1 MLPVRLTDQQ
11 ESHSAQRRTLVTR
24 LHEFHLDGTTCVAVR
39 DRSGGQ
45 WLSHRVLNCELGGAA
60 RMRDGQRFLSP
71 LFPKVGELAWFEPQH
86 IPYVS
91 GPLLAIETPSQSSI
105 RLKAVAPLAPLDM
118 SPWARFRR
126 AMARLAAFT
135 GPQRTQGC

>member
-1 MLPVRLTDQQ
+1 MLPARLTDHQQ
-11 ESHSAQRRTLVTR
+11 GQSTKRRILLTR

-45 WLSHRVLNCELGGAA
+45 WLSHRALNCELGGAA
-60 RMRDGQRFLSP
+60 RMRGGQRFLSP
-71 LFPKVGELAWFEPQH
+71 LFPKVGEHAWFEPQH

-105 RLKAVAPLAPLDM
+105 RLEAVAPLVPLDM
-118 SPWARFRR
+118 SPWARLRR
-126 AMARLAAFT
+126 ALARLAAFT